1 MFILSCKH
9 DSDIMFI
16 VSEFIVPWLNPVET
30 DVGESAGAAADVNA
44 QQAMFFTEAD
54 HVLEK
59 SKHILVLF

>member
-1 MFILSCKH
+1 MFILSSEH

-44 QQAMFFTEAD
+44 QQAMFFTEA
-54 HVLEK
+54 VRPY
-59 SKHILVLF
+59 